1 MGEGRRS
8 EGKLRLKLR
17 KYNGKKTR
25 AGSNLKG
32 HGGNFKDIVLYLKK
46 NRKLLKGFKVEV
58 DDKPVHYSYFI
69 CSPHPT
75 KQVRDDEGVHG
86 YGKKYISA
94 ITKNT
99 L

>member
-1 MGEGRRS
+1 MQRLMGEGRRS

-69 CSPHPT
+69 CSPPPHKT
-75 KQVRDDEGVHG
+75 
-86 YGKKYISA
+86 GKR
-94 ITKNT
+94 
-99 L
+99 